1 MESHERDKNDGHEPT
16 DDGRDA
22 SLERLR
28 GDAANVRAA
37 MQRLREATGGYA
49 WLPSGSD
56 WLPLDLK
63 PSPPGEVPWPGD
75 ICLLF
80 SAVDESDGE
89 APVAR
94 ARFVVIR
101 MVDRDEGYA
110 SVALLSDEIDMAGGT
125 DVVLPP
131 ERTGVPY
138 DLMVE
143 TDVVGPVRFEQL
155 SQPVGLV
162 NQATIDGIVETELSG
177 VPAVPHA
184 RRGLPL
190 RGPEDPRWDFKL
202 SEAEELAYLSGRCV
216 AELIAKADSD
226 EISESELER
235 LLADLPDGGMVWVN
249 LRTGERV
256 AVTPNKVE
264 LEGRIKVA
272 EAIEAEAMR
281 RSELGQTEYA
291 QLPVPHPNRWDSYAD
306 GTGPF
311 SLAAGEGTLRLRPG
325 AAGFTKLASPLRVL
339 ALPTE
344 ASTRVWVE
352 VAEEHASESL
362 SLTLLVRLGDRLL
375 AVALS
380 RGKRRESATR
390 APYVPFSCTL
400 PVPLEQFVG
409 ADPAIAIGLWPADED
424 SGE

>member
-1 MESHERDKNDGHEPT
+1 MKNHDRDKNDSHQPA
-16 DDGRDA
+16 DDGR
-22 SLERLR
+22 SERLERLR
-28 GDAANVRAA
+28 SDAASARAA
-37 MQRLREATGGYA
+37 MQGLRETTGGYS
-49 WLPSGSD
+49 WLPSGTS
-56 WLPLDLK
+56 WLPLDLR

-80 SAVDESDGE
+80 SSIDESDSD
-89 APVAR
+89 APVAPE
-94 ARFVVIR
+94 RFVVIR
-101 MVDRDEGYA
+101 MVDRDDEYA

-125 DVVLPP
+125 DVILPP

-143 TDVVGPVRFEQL
+143 TDVVGPVRFAQL
-155 SQPVGLV
+155 SQPVGFV
-162 NQATIDGIVETELSG
+162 DQATIDGIVETELSG

-190 RGPEDPRWDFKL
+190 RGPDDPRWDFKL
-202 SEAEELAYLSGRCV
+202 SEAEELAFLSGPCV
-216 AELIAKADSD
+216 AELVAEADSD

-235 LLADLPDGGMVWVN
+235 LLADLPGDGMVWLN
-249 LRTGERV
+249 LRTGERFV
-256 AVTPNKVE
+256 VTPKKVE
-264 LEGRIKVA
+264 REGRIRVA
-272 EAIEAEAMR
+272 EAIEAEATR
-281 RSELGQTEYA
+281 RSELGQAEYA

-311 SLAAGEGTLRLRPG
+311 SLAAGEGTLHLRPG

-409 ADPAIAIGLWPADED
+409 ADPAIAVGLWPADVD